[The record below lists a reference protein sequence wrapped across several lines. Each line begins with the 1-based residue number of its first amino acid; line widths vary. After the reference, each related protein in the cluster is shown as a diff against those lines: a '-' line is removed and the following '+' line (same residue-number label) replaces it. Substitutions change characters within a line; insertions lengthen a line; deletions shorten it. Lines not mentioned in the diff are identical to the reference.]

1 MQNACNQT
9 LCAQAVHGITVQEGA
24 HKRREGDL
32 QGVPGRREAQA
43 AAQQSEMAAFLCKE
57 SKGVGRYMY
66 TGWQEEVGARDRAD
80 VRVRAKGGPGRQ
92 HGLIGYEYMWMSM

>member
-43 AAQQSEMAAFLCKE
+43 AAQQSEMAAFLYKE

-66 TGWQEEVGARDRAD
+66 TGTPDGKKRSVRGTERMCGCAPRAGQGA
-80 VRVRAKGGPGRQ
+80 
-92 HGLIGYEYMWMSM
+92 SMA